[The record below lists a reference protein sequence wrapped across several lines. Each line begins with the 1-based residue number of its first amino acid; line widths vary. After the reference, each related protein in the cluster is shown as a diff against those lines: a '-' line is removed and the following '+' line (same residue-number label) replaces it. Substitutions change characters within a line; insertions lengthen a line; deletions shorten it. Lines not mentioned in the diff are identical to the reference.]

1 MRYRVM
7 VQYEWEADFT
17 DFNCTPKDIV
27 RRIEEEGMLPLE
39 GGKPSVRVWL
49 ASDPDPIPESR

>member
-7 VQYEWEADFT
+7 VQYEWEA

-39 GGKPSVRVWL
+39 GGKPWVLVWL
-49 ASDPDPIPESR
+49 TSDPDPIPESR

>member
-7 VQYEWEADFT
+7 VQYEWEA

-39 GGKPSVRVWL
+39 GGKPNVRVWL